1 MGKLFDELCSELEKA
16 NPNFDRNNSED
27 IDIMTKCFLLS
38 MSDKPIY
45 KEMKEDYMQTVV
57 EGGQKEKLKKMIADR
72 GQQIVKY
79 ELGKLNLEKEILERR
94 IEITKKYLD

>member
-1 MGKLFDELCSELEKA
+1 MGKLFDTLCEEIEKV

-38 MSDKPIY
+38 MSEKPIY
-45 KEMKEDYMQTVV
+45 EEMKKDYMETVV
-57 EGGQKEKLKKMIADR
+57 EGGQKEKLKKMIAEK
-72 GQQIVKY
+72 GHQIVKY